1 MKSLLGVGVI
11 LVVIAL
17 LTLGNLKAWGA
28 DWKYIEETYAGKF
41 FYDADSIRPSKD
53 IGRVWI
59 KLVYT
64 EKGVN
69 YMVSFLGEK
78 YRTLSYAILLF
89 EYHCGDKKK
98 CIVPVVCYSRDGKV
112 LISADDQNPNWDFIS
127 PDSIDEAL
135 YKIICK

>member
-1 MKSLLGVGVI
+1 MKSFLRGGVF
-11 LVVIAL
+11 LMVIAL

-28 DWKYIEETYAGKF
+28 DWRYIEETYVGKF
-41 FYDADSIRPSKD
+41 FYDAESIRPSKD

-59 KLVYT
+59 KVLYT
-64 EKGVN
+64 EKGVK
-69 YMVSFLGEK
+69 YTVSLLGEK

-98 CIVPVVCYSRDGKV
+98 SIVPVVCYSKDGKL
-112 LISADDQNPNWDFIS
+112 LISADDQNPDWNFIS
-127 PDSIDEAL
+127 PDTIDEAL

>member
-1 MKSLLGVGVI
+1 MKSSLRGGVF
-11 LVVIAL
+11 LMVIAL

-28 DWKYIEETYAGKF
+28 DWRYIEETYVGKF
-41 FYDADSIRPSKD
+41 FYDAESIRPSKD

-59 KLVYT
+59 KVLYT
-64 EKGVN
+64 EKGVK
-69 YMVSFLGEK
+69 YTVSLLGEK

-98 CIVPVVCYSRDGKV
+98 SIVPVVCYSKDGKL
-112 LISADDQNPNWDFIS
+112 LISADDQNPDWNFIS
-127 PDSIDEAL
+127 PDTIDEAL